1 MVLEAA
7 TVDRML
13 GSWATEVQDPNE
25 QFNTSG
31 GISGSRGEWL
41 YDNDPLGHAITE
53 TILRSTIGN
62 GLTWH
67 SAFQAPGESDDALT
81 EAEKAVRRKAR
92 RSVDRA
98 TRGTRF
104 DAAGRMVRADM
115 SRVILASALL
125 TGSGW
130 SVKQWRP
137 NRPGRQVQATCWRI
151 VHSSRVCNPNFGSN
165 TDRLINGVAVDDG
178 GSPLG
183 IHVMTSHPNNFH
195 ASERFK
201 WNFVPWYDQNGHPQI
216 THQTLPRHP
225 DQIRAPSWFTSV
237 IPLLRMFGATLS
249 AKVVADRLKASM
261 GLICECDDPVEFARK
276 DRNGAVLNGNTKI
289 VPGKTYYV
297 AKGTIWKTL
306 DFQYNGQDFKN
317 WADCLLELVCAPFGV
332 SSDFV
337 LQRFGQTS
345 LAASR
350 VGLIQAYQTF
360 HGIQNWQI
368 GYTEDTWNQSV
379 LIEDLARGDL
389 TLDGDDEVEA
399 MDRLLTGAY
408 QRPARPM
415 PDPLKEAQTADHWT
429 KRLGRSYSA
438 VYNDAGIDLATN
450 NVVRAQDEAD
460 FKRHGIIL
468 AGDPK
473 TDPMANGMAGRPAPA
488 SAPNQTTAKDDTK
501 GDDKNDDKNDEGAPT
516 GAEQGEPVGAGI

>member
-7 TVDRML
+7 AVDRML
-13 GSWATEVQDPNE
+13 GSWGVDPQDPNE
-25 QFNTSG
+25 QFSTG
-31 GISGSRGEWL
+31 GAISAARGEWL
-41 YDNDPLGHAITE
+41 YDNDPIGHAITE
-53 TILRSTIGN
+53 SILRNVVGPN

-67 SAFQAPGESDDALT
+67 SAFQADGESDDALS
-81 EAEKAVRRKAR
+81 EAEKSVRRKAR

-104 DAAGRMVRADM
+104 DAAGRILRSDM
-115 SRVILASALL
+115 SRVILASALH

-130 SVKQWRP
+130 SIKNWRP

-151 VHSSRVCNPNFGSN
+151 IHSSRICNPQFGQN
-165 TDRLINGVAVDDG
+165 TDRLINGVALDDG

-183 IHVMTSHPNNFH
+183 IHVMTAHPNALH
-195 ASERFK
+195 PSKRFA
-201 WNFVPWYDQNGHPQI
+201 WNFVPWYDQSGHPQV
-216 THQTLPRHP
+216 THQTLPRHA

-237 IPLLRMFGATLS
+237 IPLLRMFGATLQ

-261 GLICECDDPVEFARK
+261 GLICECDDPEEFARK
-276 DRNGAVLNGNTKI
+276 DRNGAVLNGTTRI
-289 VPGKTYYV
+289 LPGKTYYV
-297 AKGTIWKTL
+297 RKGTVWKTL
-306 DFQYNGQDFKN
+306 DFQYNGADFKQ
-317 WADCLLELVCAPFGV
+317 WSDVLLEMVCANFGV
-332 SSDFV
+332 SLDFV

-368 GYTEDTWNQSV
+368 GYTEDPWNASV
-379 LIEDLARGDL
+379 LIEDLARGLL

-399 MDRLLTGAY
+399 MDRLLSGAY

-415 PDPLKEAQTADHWT
+415 PDPLKEVQTADHWT
-429 KRLGRSYSA
+429 KRMGRSYSA
-438 VYNDAGIDLATN
+438 VYADAGIDMSTN

-460 FKRHGIIL
+460 FKRHGILL

-473 TDPMANGMAGRPAPA
+473 TDPNANGMAGRPAPA
-488 SAPNQTTAKDDTK
+488 SAPNQTAAADDT
-501 GDDKNDDKNDEGAPT
+501 DPADKNKDAVD
-516 GAEQGEPVGAGI
+516 AEEPVGAAT